1 MKKIIIADDH
11 AIVRRGLRD
20 LLQEAGQK
28 LEIAEVAD
36 FPALLELVP
45 RCNPDV
51 VVMDV
56 SMPGGNAFDALSAML
71 AQRPDLPVLV
81 LTCYSESLYARR
93 FFKEGA
99 KGYVTKDSVTT
110 ELATAVQR
118 LLQGK
123 KYISPAF
130 ADLLAETLGDSP
142 STLPHEHLS
151 NRELEVMRLIG
162 QGVAVSEIARRLHL
176 SVKTVSTYRSRI
188 LEKLRFET
196 NSEIIQYAIQNQLL

>member
-20 LLQEAGQK
+20 LLQDAGQK
-28 LEIAEVAD
+28 LEIEEVGD

-99 KGYVTKDSVTT
+99 RGTS
-110 ELATAVQR
+110 
-118 LLQGK
+118 
-123 KYISPAF
+123 
-130 ADLLAETLGDSP
+130 
-142 STLPHEHLS
+142 
-151 NRELEVMRLIG
+151 
-162 QGVAVSEIARRLHL
+162 RR
-176 SVKTVSTYRSRI
+176 TR
-188 LEKLRFET
+188 
-196 NSEIIQYAIQNQLL
+196 